1 MGTAMASR
9 PGDQHCNIE
18 TVTSVIAVA
27 LTEAGKLIP
36 TEPAEARL
44 RLEQIIALLPPISA
58 QADANKGENGSSHVL
73 APWQALKVQ
82 SFIDA
87 HLSEPIQIR
96 SLAAAARLSTSY
108 FFRAFKGTFG
118 TAPHHYV
125 MKRRTDRAKHYL
137 QTGAE
142 PIAQVAL
149 TCGFSDQAHF
159 SRVFARHTGLPPSAW
174 RRLHQ
179 QDASAALAN

>member
-1 MGTAMASR
+1 MI
-9 PGDQHCNIE
+9 D
-18 TVTSVIAVA
+18 VA
-27 LTEAGKLIP
+27 LIDVGKLIL
-36 TEPAEARL
+36 TEPAEARH
-44 RLEQIIALLPPISA
+44 RLEQIIALLPAISV
-58 QADANKGENGSSHVL
+58 QKDDNREPNGSSHVL

-87 HLSEPIQIR
+87 HLSEPIQIQ

-125 MKRRTDRAKHYL
+125 MQRRTDRAKQHL
-137 QTGAE
+137 RSGEE

-149 TCGFSDQAHF
+149 NCGFSDQAHF